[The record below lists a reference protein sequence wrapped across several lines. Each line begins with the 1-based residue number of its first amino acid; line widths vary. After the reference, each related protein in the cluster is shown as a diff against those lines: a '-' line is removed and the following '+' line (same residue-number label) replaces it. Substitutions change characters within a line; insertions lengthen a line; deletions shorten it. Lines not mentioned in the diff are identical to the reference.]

1 MTDNRRLPR
10 LIRDVR
16 RRNRC
21 RRFVNLSVVLSL
33 VSAGTFFTWR
43 FKSGVDAEMD
53 GVAEISKKAAANYKA
68 CSGARMASLTNRMS
82 RALAAAS
89 QPALHSTGGSVFEWM
104 LRTKPVRNIT
114 QARRTLGEL
123 DGNCRKAA
131 GLRDAA
137 AKECEARLKALRG
150 LMGKSPAVDP
160 AQAAGEADGFAEM
173 ALRLKTWK
181 SIVDGTYFNAD
192 RQWMRDRAEKL
203 LAGSRDSAE
212 CAEAAG
218 KALGRLEEASARLK
232 HIADGI
238 EKVKASIANLPVD
251 PGVQKLLDEYSRP
264 PERIHEIIDSLTG
277 TADAARKNAEACN
290 AVAYAPDEW
299 KAAVRKIETAMGLL
313 KAELSPENTVAAAN
327 ALKEAQAAFGA
338 AAAKAEE
345 TAGEKAAGAL
355 SAVKERMKAQESD
368 LKDFGYLGDLQ
379 KILAEASALTESRK
393 HHEAVQKCAAADA
406 IFANC
411 KASGP
416 AAKSALKTRGNAEKA
431 RKAAKDGGA
440 GKYAK
445 RQFEDAGRE
454 FASAE
459 KSFSGKNYADSKSHF
474 EKAAELYG
482 KALEKTGGEKKKL
495 AQMKNKAESARKG
508 AEAARKAAEDGGA
521 RADAEAQ
528 CDIADKRSVEAGK
541 AFGLEDY
548 SSAVKY
554 FEEAKRLYETALE
567 EAKAANGARKA
578 KAGADAARDKADS
591 GKIEWLKSNRPG
603 FAAVASF
610 NAADGFYTEA
620 EGLAGEAKWREAGE
634 AFGKAAWKYGE
645 AADLLPSWHDLL
657 KKAECNFCIECSE
670 PVPMDQKGPFCIKC
684 GREFTVNRKQQ

>member
-21 RRFVNLSVVLSL
+21 RLFVDLFVVLAL

-104 LRTKPVRNIT
+104 LRTKPARNIA

-160 AQAAGEADGFAEM
+160 AQAAEEADGFAGM

-218 KALGRLEEASARLK
+218 KALRRLEEASARLQ
-232 HIADGI
+232 HIANDI
-238 EKVKASIANLPVD
+238 EMMKASIANLPVD

-264 PERIHEIIDSLTG
+264 PEKIHEIIASLTG

-406 IFANC
+406 IFENC

-416 AAKSALKTRGNAEKA
+416 AAKSALKVRGNAEKA

-445 RQFEDAGRE
+445 QQFEDADSE

-459 KSFSGKNYADSKSHF
+459 KSFSGKNYADSESHF
-474 EKAAELYG
+474 KKAADLYG

-495 AQMKNKAESARKG
+495 AQMKNEAESARKG

-528 CDIADKRSVEAGK
+528 CEIADSEFSEGEK
-541 AFGLEDY
+541 AFSGEDY
-548 SSAVKY
+548 QSAKKH
-554 FEEAKRLYETALE
+554 FAEAERLFGVALE
-567 EAKAANGARKA
+567 EANAAKNVKNA
-578 KAGADAARDKADS
+578 KAGAETARGGVDGD
-591 GKIEWLKSNRPG
+591 KIEYLKTYGDGHIAVFS
-603 FAAVASF
+603 FIAAEDSF
-610 NAADGFYTEA
+610 QKGENFAADGKWTDARQSFDKA
-620 EGLAGEAKWREAGE
+620 AGEYAEVAK
-634 AFGKAAWKYGE
+634 F
-645 AADLLPSWHDLL
+645 LPSWHDIL
-657 KKAECNFCIECSE
+657 KSLDINFCKHCGES
-670 PVPMDQKGPFCIKC
+670 VPEDQKGAYCIHC
-684 GREFTVNRKQQ
+684 GEKFAKIPKQQ

>member
-21 RRFVNLSVVLSL
+21 RLFVDLFVVLSL

-104 LRTKPVRNIT
+104 LRTKPARNIT

-150 LMGKSPAVDP
+150 LMGKSPAVNP
-160 AQAAGEADGFAEM
+160 AQAAEEADGFAEM
-173 ALRLKTWK
+173 VLRLKTWK
-181 SIVDGTYFNAD
+181 SIVDGSYFNAN

-212 CAEAAG
+212 CAEAAD
-218 KALGRLEEASARLK
+218 KALRRLEEASERLK
-232 HIADGI
+232 DIADGI
-238 EKVKASIANLPVD
+238 EKEKASIANLPVD

-299 KAAVRKIETAMGLL
+299 KAAVLKIETAMGLL

-327 ALKEAQAAFGA
+327 ALKDAQAAFGA
-338 AAAKAEE
+338 ATDKAEK
-345 TAGEKAAGAL
+345 TAGKKAADAL
-355 SAVKERMKAQESD
+355 SAVKSRMESAKAN
-368 LKDFGYLGDLQ
+368 LKDFGYWGDLQ
-379 KILAEASALTESRK
+379 KIVDDASAMIKKRK
-393 HHEAVQKCAAADA
+393 WHEAVGKCGTADA
-406 IFANC
+406 IFEKC
-411 KASGP
+411 EKSGP
-416 AAKSALKTRGNAEKA
+416 AAKSALKARGTAEKA
-431 RKAAKDGGA
+431 RKEAEGGGA
-440 GKYAK
+440 RRHAK
-445 RQFEDAGRE
+445 RQFDDAGRE
-454 FASAE
+454 FESAE
-459 KSFSGKNYADSKSHF
+459 KSFSGKDYA
-474 EKAAELYG
+474 AAESQFKKAESSFA
-482 KALEKTGGEKKKL
+482 KALADAKDAKKKL
-495 AQMKNKAESARKG
+495 AQRKAEAESARKK
-508 AEAARKAAEDGGA
+508 AENARTAAGNGGA
-521 RADAEAQ
+521 RKEAESQCEIAGRIFSEGEKAFSGEDYPSAKEHFAEAE
-528 CDIADKRSVEAGK
+528 RL
-541 AFGLEDY
+541 FG
-548 SSAVKY
+548 V
-554 FEEAKRLYETALE
+554 ALE
-567 EAKAANGARKA
+567 EANAAKNVKNA
-578 KAGADAARDKADS
+578 KAGAETARGGVDGD
-591 GKIEWLKSNRPG
+591 KIEYLQTYSDG
-603 FAAVASF
+603 HIAVFSFIAAENSF
-610 NAADGFYTEA
+610 KNGEDFAADGKWTDARQSFDKA
-620 EGLAGEAKWREAGE
+620 AGEYA
-634 AFGKAAWKYGE
+634 E
-645 AADLLPSWHDLL
+645 AAKFLPSWHDIL
-657 KKAECNFCIECSE
+657 KSLDINFCKHCGES
-670 PVPMDQKGPFCIKC
+670 VPEDQKGAYCIHC
-684 GREFTVNRKQQ
+684 GEKFTRIPKQQ